1 MINLDYITREDTKP
15 HNSNWPKIPEHPY
28 RILIIG
34 GTGSGKTSELLN
46 LIKQQNDNDYSIIDK
61 VCLYAKIY
69 LKQNINILFNKCKNK
84 DLKDVKDPKTYIEYA
99 NNMQGV
105 YKNIEDNVMY

>member
-34 GTGSGKTSELLN
+34 GTGSGKTSELFN
-46 LIKQQNDNDYSIIDK
+46 LIKQQNDDDYSIIDK

-69 LKQNINILFNKCKNK
+69 LKQNINILFSKYKNK
-84 DLKDVKDPKTYIEYA
+84 DLKDVKDPNTYIEYA

-105 YKNIEDNVMY
+105 YKNIDDNVMY